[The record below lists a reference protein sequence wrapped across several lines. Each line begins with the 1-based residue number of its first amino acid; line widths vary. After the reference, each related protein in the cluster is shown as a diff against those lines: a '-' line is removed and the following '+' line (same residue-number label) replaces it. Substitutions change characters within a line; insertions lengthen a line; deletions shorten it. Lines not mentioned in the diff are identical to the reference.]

1 MFYDERR
8 MNRVIMEAHEM
19 AKNLLLSLKNQTSC
33 SLTRAASINEVE
45 VILDWCQAIIIEL
58 SLLEIH

>member
-1 MFYDERR
+1 
-8 MNRVIMEAHEM
+8 MEAHEM